1 MPRAFVTGGTG
12 FLGRN
17 LLEELVTEGWQ
28 VTALHRTTSDLSDI
42 QRLPVDLVAG
52 DLTDPASLTR
62 VLPPAVDAV
71 FHVAAD
77 TSVWARNDHR
87 QTRINVDGT
96 RHVVEAAL
104 ARGAR
109 RFVHT
114 STWNVY
120 GLEQGAIS
128 ESSPQLGAS
137 SCRAVTASSG
147 RSTSSRSTA
156 ACIGCR
162 KCRSWTWVG
171 RTGTSEV

>member
-1 MPRAFVTGGTG
+1 MSFTAWMAVGGA
-12 FLGRN
+12 
-17 LLEELVTEGWQ
+17 LLLTMAMSS
-28 VTALHRTTSDLSDI
+28 ALI

-52 DLTDPASLTR
+52 DLTDPAGLTR

-128 ESSPQLGAS
+128 ERSPQLGDPV
-137 SCRAVTASSG
+137 RAGPTQGSLV
-147 RSTSSRSTA
+147 
-156 ACIGCR
+156 I
-162 KCRSWTWVG
+162 VG
-171 RTGTSEV
+171 GGANSFAFDERLKTY